1 MYSYRKSLKSDI
13 SDELINTYLLRPIAG
28 LIVWA
33 LYSTPVTAN
42 QVTIASTFAGLV
54 AAFFYLKGTS
64 EAFIVAGL
72 LVTLKDLLDSA
83 DGQLARAKQQ
93 YSRVGRFLDSIGDFA
108 VDAAVFSA
116 IGWILY
122 QSDGH
127 WWMLL
132 LALLGLVGISLRVS
146 YNVFYQVN
154 FLHLQKQSANNRL
167 SEEIREEDLKRGG
180 FELVLQRIFQCIYGW
195 QDRLIERVDQWSYG
209 GNFLRSHKNE
219 PRDPSEGSFREPCQ
233 RCQEWYSDIISL
245 RISGL
250 LGFGTEFFL
259 LMLCSVLNRLE
270 LYLYLNIFLMNGIL
284 ILCLLYRRFVLL
296 RELQAVKY

>member
-28 LIVWA
+28 LFVWA
-33 LYSTPVTAN
+33 LYNTPITAN

-54 AAFFYLKGTS
+54 AAFFFLKGTS
-64 EAFIVAGL
+64 EAFLVAGL
-72 LVTLKDLLDSA
+72 LMTLKDLLDSA

-93 YSRVGRFLDSIGDFA
+93 YSRVGRFIDSIGDFL
-108 VDAAVFSA
+108 VDVAVFSA
-116 IGWILY
+116 IGWVLY
-122 QSDGH
+122 QSSGH

-132 LALLGLVGISLRVS
+132 FALLGLVGISLRVS
-146 YNVFYQVN
+146 YHVFYQVN
-154 FLHLQKQSANNRL
+154 FLHVQKQYANNRI
-167 SEEIREEDLKRGG
+167 SEKIRKEDIEKGG
-180 FELVLQRIFQCIYGW
+180 VELVLQRIFQCIYGW
-195 QDRLIERVDQWSYG
+195 QDRLIERIDRWSYK
-209 GNFLRSHKNE
+209 GNFQGSLENE
-219 PRDPSEGSFREPCQ
+219 LRDPSKDSSRGSCQ

-259 LMLCSVLNRLE
+259 LMLCSVLGRLE

-284 ILCLLYRRFVLL
+284 LLGILYRRFILL
-296 RELQAVKY
+296 RNLQAVKY